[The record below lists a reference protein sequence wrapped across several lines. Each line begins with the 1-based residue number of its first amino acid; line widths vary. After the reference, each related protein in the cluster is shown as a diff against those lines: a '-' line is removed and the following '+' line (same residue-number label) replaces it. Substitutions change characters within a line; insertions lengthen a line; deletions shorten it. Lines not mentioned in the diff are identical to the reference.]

1 MIISRR
7 KLHLFSS
14 IALAI
19 IMPIIFIAGL
29 LFRPTYATVTPD
41 TDQLLSQS
49 LQTNVVLPP
58 STSNAPHQNS
68 MTAFLRQP
76 SE

>member
-7 KLHLFSS
+7 KIHFFSS

-19 IMPIIFIAGL
+19 VMPIIFIAGL

-49 LQTNVVLPP
+49 VDQKIVAQPWKQAP
-58 STSNAPHQNS
+58 SDQNPIA
-68 MTAFLRQP
+68 AFLQQ
-76 SE
+76 

>member
-19 IMPIIFIAGL
+19 LLPIIFIAGIA
-29 LFRPTYATVTPD
+29 FRPTYATVTPD
-41 TDQLLSQS
+41 TEELLNQAIAND
-49 LQTNVVLPP
+49 LIPEQQK
-58 STSNAPHQNS
+58 STEVNPIS
-68 MTAFLRQP
+68 AFLQQ
-76 SE
+76 

>member
-19 IMPIIFIAGL
+19 LLPIIFIAGIV
-29 LFRPTYATVTPD
+29 FRPTYATVTPD
-41 TDQLLSQS
+41 TEELLSQATANGLIPGQQKS
-49 LQTNVVLPP
+49 AEVNPI
-58 STSNAPHQNS
+58 S
-68 MTAFLRQP
+68 AFLQQ
-76 SE
+76 